1 MGNKEDS
8 NRQLD
13 LFDTD
18 ITVDPYDTI
27 TLTSSGSDY
36 INMTSSPASQN
47 SVDTITLGSVGS
59 IQLGSPTIG
68 AISSP
73 TYTINSNISNGWNW
87 SNSTIT
93 GVNNPVII
101 SADRGSG
108 VIDLKGDNA
117 DVKVN
122 GESLMETLHE
132 IQDRLNILRPN
143 KELEAEWDQLR
154 ELGEKYRQ
162 LEVELQEKSKMW
174 KTLKSMPPPEID

>member
-27 TLTSSGSDY
+27 TLTSGGSDY
-36 INMTSSPASQN
+36 INMSSMPASQN

-59 IQLGSPTIG
+59 IQLGSTVG

-73 TYTINSNISNGWNW
+73 TYTINSNISPNWSW
-87 SNSTIT
+87 SNSAIT
-93 GVNNPVII
+93 GMNNPVMI
-101 SADRGSG
+101 STNDGSG

-143 KELEAEWDQLR
+143 QDLEAEWDQLR
-154 ELGEKYRQ
+154 DLGKQYRKLEAELK
-162 LEVELQEKSKMW
+162 EKSKMW
-174 KTLKSMPPPEID
+174 KTLKHMPPPEIT